1 MAEKSTPH
9 IVLEGQEIA
18 ETILLPGDP
27 LRAKLIADTFLD
39 NSVQFNH
46 VRNMF
51 GYTGE
56 YKGKKISVMGT
67 GMGMPSMGLY
77 SYELIHTFGVKN
89 LIRIGSCGAL
99 QAEIPLHDLVIAMAA
114 ATNSSYADQY
124 ELPGQLPATASYD
137 LLEKAVNTAKATGQA
152 YHVGNILTSDIFYH
166 PSKTFNQKWQEMG
179 VLAIDMETAALYWNA
194 IAANVNALSIMTV
207 SDNIITGEALSAKD
221 RQTAFSNMMETALEM
236 TL

>member
-1 MAEKSTPH
+1 MTGKSTPH

-39 NSVQFNH
+39 NSVQFNY

-137 LLEKAVNTAKATGQA
+137 LLEKAVHTAKANGQA
-152 YHVGNILTSDIFYH
+152 FHVGNILTSDVFYH
-166 PSKTFNQKWQEMG
+166 PSKNFNQKWQEMG

-207 SDNIITGEALSAKD
+207 SDNIITGEALSAED

-236 TL
+236 TR